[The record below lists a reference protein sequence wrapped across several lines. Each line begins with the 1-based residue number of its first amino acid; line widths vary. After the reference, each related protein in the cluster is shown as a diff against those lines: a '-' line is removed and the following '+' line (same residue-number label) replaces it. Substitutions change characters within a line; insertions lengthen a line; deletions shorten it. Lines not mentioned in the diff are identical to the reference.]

1 MELFFIGI
9 FINKNKKNNNMSNE
23 EKYCYKILDIIK
35 NKKDL
40 LLLEKQ
46 KIINEYKKQIYLSDD
61 NKQRISIYNL
71 LLILSEI
78 NEEKNKKE
86 LNNYEFNNIL
96 IGELLAKN
104 KICINENKYIFKL
117 LLIQN
122 YYLN

>member
-61 NKQRISIYNL
+61 NKQRISIYN
-71 LLILSEI
+71 
-78 NEEKNKKE
+78 
-86 LNNYEFNNIL
+86 F
-96 IGELLAKN
+96 
-104 KICINENKYIFKL
+104 F
-117 LLIQN
+117 
-122 YYLN
+122 